1 MFQSKSARMFQNR
14 PVREYQRKS
23 ADRSQERNARRFPDR
38 SVRMYPSKSA
48 AMFQDSPA
56 PRFPSNSV
64 TRFPNN
70 LARMFPSKTAR
81 LSTNV
86 LFVNSQHILQLQHT
100 PVNVNNVGFNLP
112 DVLFHTAT
120 TFLSTQR
127 ISGIC
132 NAIQVLFI
140 LFIDIPNFSRMFSYL
155 N

>member
-1 MFQSKSARMFQNR
+1 MFQNR

-23 ADRSQERNARRFPDR
+23 ADRSQERNARRFLDR

-56 PRFPSNSV
+56 PRFPSN
-64 TRFPNN
+64 R
-70 LARMFPSKTAR
+70 ARMFPSKTAR
-81 LSTNV
+81 LSTSV

-140 LFIDIPNFSRMFSYL
+140 LFIDIPSFNRMFSSL